1 MEQNPQSNS
10 AIAAKA
16 PLPPSSPP
24 KLDRATLR
32 TLSNEKNKIGENQSQ
47 TNTTPNNNDSNTLIT
62 LNDDKIQK
70 HDNEN
75 NIYYYVDIP
84 SNVVEGQKFNVKFPD
99 GRIFGVKCPKLI
111 PTSSNTGILDKV
123 KRNRQALVLLPS
135 QKPPPPSSKR
145 LAEYHIKA
153 QEKRLRREAESSK
166 GERKSNRTSV
176 PVDRFTHDNFD
187 GGKVSSSDDESE
199 PEAKNQT
206 RVGRQYQAHI
216 PPLEREDTTYVSDN
230 KAE

>member
-16 PLPPSSPP
+16 PLPPSSP
-24 KLDRATLR
+24 KLHRAILR
-32 TLSNEKNKIGENQSQ
+32 TQSNEKNKIDENQSQ
-47 TNTTPNNNDSNTLIT
+47 TNITPNNNDSTTLIT

-84 SNVVEGQKFNVKFPD
+84 SNVVEGQNFNVKFPD

-111 PTSSNTGILDKV
+111 PSNTGILDKKV
-123 KRNRQALVLLPS
+123 KRNHQALVLLPS

-153 QEKRLRREAESSK
+153 QEKRLRREAESK
-166 GERKSNRTSV
+166 GERKSNRTSI

-187 GGKVSSSDDESE
+187 GGKVSSSGDESE

-216 PPLEREDTTYVSDN
+216 PAIEREDTYVSDS